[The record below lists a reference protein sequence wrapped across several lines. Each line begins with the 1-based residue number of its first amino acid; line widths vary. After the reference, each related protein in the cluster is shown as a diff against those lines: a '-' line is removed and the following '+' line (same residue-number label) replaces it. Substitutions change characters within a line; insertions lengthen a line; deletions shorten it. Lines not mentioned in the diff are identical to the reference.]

1 MMEKMIIGL
10 NIEAPGIKIGRITG
24 SKIDKIKNIEIDL
37 KGEKSEILQEIIRL
51 IESNFNSSI
60 LGIGIGVP
68 TTVDVEKGIAYDVS
82 RIASWKEVHIKK
94 ELESHFK
101 VPVYVNN
108 DANCFTVGEYY
119 YGKGRKY
126 ENFVGLIIGEGMG
139 GGVIVNKNLLSG
151 SSGGVG
157 EFGYLPYK
165 DRDYDHY
172 CSKRYFEHE
181 SGMSFEKILKL
192 AEQNDKKSLQLFNA
206 FGQNLGHALE
216 MIITVLDPQCVVL
229 GGEVSTAYDLFKDSM
244 WQVLHSCSLPH
255 VRNILD
261 VRVSDVQNIDIL
273 GAAALYL
280 DAESISSIKEEK
292 KKRRK
297 SEIKLREIQ
306 EKYFY
311 LFNQITDPIFIFDK
325 KTLKFL
331 ECNTAVEVLY
341 GYTKEEILSMTLNDL
356 YPPEEVASL
365 MKSLNITNHSHLA
378 QFTHIKKNRR
388 KITVEVLYD
397 SIYYEGIDASL
408 HIVRDIT
415 DRLKKER
422 ELQRKTKQTSLLYE
436 VSKRISSVLH
446 LDIVL
451 SEIVNS
457 INDIYDYYGVML
469 LLLDEKN
476 QHLNL
481 QSIAGGYANIFPKN
495 LSINLGEGMI
505 GQAALTK
512 NTQISGDV
520 TINPHFVKKA
530 EEDTISEL
538 SVPIIGG
545 DKVIG
550 VLDFQSMEANAYD
563 DSDVTTAET
572 LSTQIAAAI
581 ENARLYNQAQEE
593 IRERLKVEKELRRSR
608 DSLRGMKRETDT
620 IFLNVEEGLFLL
632 DSKHRIGSQ
641 YSTAFTDIMQTSDL
655 AKRNLLDIFGNQLSP
670 KMTEDIN
677 DYLDLMFNPAI
688 DKDTLDDLNPLTSIH
703 LTFRNRG
710 ELLSKDKVLSF
721 KFKRIL
727 LNKKIIGLIATVTD
741 ITEQVILAKKL
752 EESEEQSK
760 QQMEWFLSIL
770 HVEPQ
775 LLKEFIEGAHTE
787 LNSIEESFKSGGAE
801 EDFNA
806 ILEKIYRSVHMVKG
820 NASLLD
826 LKFFAKKAHD
836 FEEKIEEI
844 KKKDRLVSTDFI
856 PLVMNL
862 RELRTNIDEINNMIE
877 RISQIHE
884 QFRPRRSFE
893 SKMLVKSINNLIQT
907 LSHDLKKEVR
917 LIHKDFEGEIIPYQY
932 RLLVKDI
939 LIQLVR
945 NSMTHGIEVPKERE
959 KNHKSRRGSIEIST
973 AIYDSKFSFKYKD
986 DGRGLHLDKLKEKAI
1001 ASQKWT
1007 VSEIEKWDEKGIAG
1021 TIFESGISTSET
1033 TDLVAGRGVGMDI
1046 IKHKVESHNGEI
1058 MLDYQKGKF
1067 IEFIVVLPNDKH

>member
-1 MMEKMIIGL
+1 MEKRIIGL

-37 KGEKSEILQEIIRL
+37 KGGKSEILQEIIHL
-51 IESNFNSSI
+51 IESILDSSI

-82 RIASWKEVHIKK
+82 RIASWKEVHLKK

-165 DRDYDHY
+165 DRDYDHF
-172 CSKRYFEHE
+172 CSKRFFEHE
-181 SGMSFEKILKL
+181 SGMDFEKIFQM
-192 AEQNDKKSLQLFNA
+192 AEKNDKKALKLFNT

-261 VRVSDVQNIDIL
+261 VRISDVQNIDIL

-341 GYTKEEILSMTLNDL
+341 GYTKEEILSMSLNDL

-365 MKSLNITNHSHLA
+365 MKSLNISNHNHLA

-388 KITVEVLYD
+388 KMTVEVIYD

-457 INDIYDYYGVML
+457 INDTYDYYGVML
-469 LLLDEKN
+469 LLLDEKS

-481 QSIAGGYANIFPKN
+481 QSIAGGYADIFPKN

-512 NTQISGDV
+512 NTQSSGDV
-520 TINPHFVKKA
+520 TKNPHFIKKA
-530 EEDTISEL
+530 EEITTSEL

-545 DKVIG
+545 DKIIG
-550 VLDFQSMEANAYD
+550 VLDFQSMEANAFD
-563 DSDVTTAET
+563 ESDVTTAET

-593 IRERLKVEKELRRSR
+593 IRERLKAEKEARRRATQTALINEIGQRVSSKLDLDSLLSEIVNSVRDAFNYYGVLLLTIDENNNLLTLVAQAGPYSKYLKVGEVALEVGKGMVGQAAKTKKVQMTGDVDKNPHYIRRAKENTRSEMSVPILSGNKLIGVLDIESEKYHAFDKSDVAVLTTISSQIAAAIENANLYKQAQLEISERKQVEKELRRSR
-608 DSLRGMKRETDT
+608 NSLRGMKRETDT

-632 DSKHRIGSQ
+632 DSKYRIGSQ
-641 YSTAFTDIMQTSDL
+641 YSTALTDILQTTDL
-655 AKRNLLDIFGNQLSP
+655 AKRNLLDIFGDQLSP
-670 KMTEDIN
+670 KITEDIN
-677 DYLDLMFNPAI
+677 DYLELMFNPAI

-703 LTFRNRG
+703 LTIRNKG

-721 KFKRIL
+721 NFRRII

-741 ITEQVILAKKL
+741 ITEQVILDYSRSSKKHHL
-752 EESEEQSK
+752 RQELDE
-760 QQMEWFLSIL
+760 
-770 HVEPQ
+770 
-775 LLKEFIEGAHTE
+775 LLRLQVRKL
-787 LNSIEESFKSGGAE
+787 LNIFK
-801 EDFNA
+801 
-806 ILEKIYRSVHMVKG
+806 
-820 NASLLD
+820 
-826 LKFFAKKAHD
+826 
-836 FEEKIEEI
+836 
-844 KKKDRLVSTDFI
+844 
-856 PLVMNL
+856 
-862 RELRTNIDEINNMIE
+862 
-877 RISQIHE
+877 
-884 QFRPRRSFE
+884 
-893 SKMLVKSINNLIQT
+893 NNL
-907 LSHDLKKEVR
+907 D
-917 LIHKDFEGEIIPYQY
+917 
-932 RLLVKDI
+932 
-939 LIQLVR
+939 
-945 NSMTHGIEVPKERE
+945 
-959 KNHKSRRGSIEIST
+959 
-973 AIYDSKFSFKYKD
+973 
-986 DGRGLHLDKLKEKAI
+986 
-1001 ASQKWT
+1001 
-1007 VSEIEKWDEKGIAG
+1007 
-1021 TIFESGISTSET
+1021 
-1033 TDLVAGRGVGMDI
+1033 
-1046 IKHKVESHNGEI
+1046 
-1058 MLDYQKGKF
+1058 
-1067 IEFIVVLPNDKH
+1067 